1 MERVP
6 NPTSLP
12 QEISAEEL
20 WLGLKSGDKLA
31 FEQLY
36 RKYIKVLFKLGISVT
51 GDADFVQDC
60 IQELFIDLWKYRE
73 NIKPT
78 DNVKLY
84 LYRSFSNKINKE
96 KKKAFKWN
104 ERQQQAVSGN
114 PDRLESVETTI
125 VNAQRE
131 EVLQKKLA
139 NCLKGLPIR
148 QSEVIQY
155 LFFENLSYEE
165 SAKLMGINLRSVYTL
180 AWKALSA
187 LKKSILSI
195 TISLILLLTS

>member
-1 MERVP
+1 MDRVP
-6 NPTSLP
+6 NKSSLH
-12 QEISAEEL
+12 QEINAEEL
-20 WLGLKSGDKLA
+20 WLGLKSGDKHA

-36 RKYIKVLFKLGISVT
+36 RMYVKVLFQLGTSIT
-51 GDADFVQDC
+51 GDSNFVEDC

-73 NIKPT
+73 SIKPT

-84 LYRSFSNKINKE
+84 LYRSLSNKINKE

-104 ERQQQAVSGN
+104 ERQQQAVAGN

-139 NCLKGLPIR
+139 NSLKELPIR

-155 LFFENLSYEE
+155 LFFENLSYEDT
-165 SAKLMGINLRSVYTL
+165 AKLMGINLRSVYTL

-195 TISLILLLTS
+195 IISLILLLTS

>member
-20 WLGLKSGDKLA
+20 WLGLKSGDKQA

-36 RKYIKVLFKLGISVT
+36 RKYIKVLFKLGVSIT

-84 LYRSFSNKINKE
+84 LFRSLSNKINKE
-96 KKKAFKWN
+96 KKKALKWN
-104 ERQQQAVSGN
+104 ERQLQAVAGN
-114 PDRLESVETTI
+114 PYRLESVETTI
-125 VNAQRE
+125 VNVQRE

-139 NCLKGLPIR
+139 NSLKELPIR

-195 TISLILLLTS
+195 TISLILLFTS

>member
-6 NPTSLP
+6 NKTSLH
-12 QEISAEEL
+12 QEINAEEL
-20 WLGLKSGDKLA
+20 WLGLKSGDKHA

-36 RKYIKVLFKLGISVT
+36 RMYVKVLFKLGTSIT
-51 GDADFVQDC
+51 GDSDFVEDC
-60 IQELFIDLWKYRE
+60 IQEVFIDLWKYKE

-78 DNVKLY
+78 DNVRLY
-84 LYRSFSNKINKE
+84 LFRSLSNKINKE
-96 KKKAFKWN
+96 KKKALKGN
-104 ERQQQAVSGN
+104 ERQRQALADYPN
-114 PDRLESVETTI
+114 RLESVEVKI

-139 NCLKGLPIR
+139 KSLKELPIR

-155 LFFENLSYEE
+155 LFFESLSYEDT
-165 SAKLMGINLRSVYTL
+165 AKLMGINLRSVYTL

>member
-6 NPTSLP
+6 KSTSSNP
-12 QEISAEEL
+12 EISAEEL
-20 WLGLKSGDKLA
+20 WLGLKSGDKHA

-36 RKYIKVLFKLGISVT
+36 RDYIKVLFQLGVSIT

-78 DNVKLY
+78 DNVRLY
-84 LYRSFSNKINKE
+84 LYRSLSNKINKE
-96 KKKAFKWN
+96 KKKAVKWN
-104 ERQQQAVSGN
+104 ERQQQAVAN
-114 PDRLESVETTI
+114 YPDRLESVEANI

-139 NCLKGLPIR
+139 NCLKELPMR

-155 LFFENLSYEE
+155 LFFENLSYEDT
-165 SAKLMGINLRSVYTL
+165 AKLMGINLRSVYTL
-180 AWKALSA
+180 AWKALST
-187 LKKSILSI
+187 LKKVILSI

>member
-6 NPTSLP
+6 NKTSLHR
-12 QEISAEEL
+12 ETTAEEL
-20 WLGLKSGDKLA
+20 WLGLKSGDKQA

-36 RKYIKVLFKLGISVT
+36 RQYVKVLFQLGTSIT
-51 GDADFVQDC
+51 GDPDFVEDC

-73 NIKPT
+73 NVKPT
-78 DNVKLY
+78 DNVRLY
-84 LYRSFSNKINKE
+84 LYRSLSNKINKE
-96 KKKAFKWN
+96 KKKAFKGN
-104 ERQQQAVSGN
+104 EKRWQAAADYPN
-114 PDRLESVETTI
+114 HLESVETTI

-139 NCLKGLPIR
+139 NSLTELPIR

-155 LFFENLSYEE
+155 LFFENLSYEAT
-165 SAKLMGINLRSVYTL
+165 AKLMGINLRSVYTL
-180 AWKALSA
+180 AWKALST

-195 TISLILLLTS
+195 TISMILLLV

>member
-6 NPTSLP
+6 NKTSLHR
-12 QEISAEEL
+12 ETTAEEL
-20 WLGLKSGDKLA
+20 WLGLKSGDKQA

-36 RKYIKVLFKLGISVT
+36 RQYVKVLFQLGTSIT
-51 GDADFVQDC
+51 GDPDFVEDC

-73 NIKPT
+73 NVKPT
-78 DNVKLY
+78 DNVRLY
-84 LYRSFSNKINKE
+84 LYRSLSNKINKE
-96 KKKAFKWN
+96 KKKAFKGN
-104 ERQQQAVSGN
+104 EKRWQAAADYPN
-114 PDRLESVETTI
+114 HLESVETTI

-139 NCLKGLPIR
+139 NSLKELPIR

-155 LFFENLSYEE
+155 LFFENLSYEAT
-165 SAKLMGINLRSVYTL
+165 AKLMGINLRSVYTL
-180 AWKALSA
+180 AWKALST

-195 TISLILLLTS
+195 TISMILLLV

>member
-6 NPTSLP
+6 NKTPLH
-12 QEISAEEL
+12 QEINAEEL
-20 WLGLKSGDKLA
+20 WLGLKSGDQHA

-36 RKYIKVLFKLGISVT
+36 RIYVKELFKLGTSIT
-51 GDADFVQDC
+51 GDADFVEDC
-60 IQELFIDLWKYRE
+60 IQELFIDLWKYKG

-78 DNVKLY
+78 DNVRLY
-84 LYRSFSNKINKE
+84 LFRSLSNKINKE
-96 KKKAFKWN
+96 KKRAIKGN
-104 ERQQQAVSGN
+104 ERERQALADYPN
-114 PDRLESVETTI
+114 RLESVEVKI

-139 NCLKGLPIR
+139 KSLKELPIR

-155 LFFENLSYEE
+155 LFFESLSYEDT
-165 SAKLMGINLRSVYTL
+165 AKLMGINLRSVYTL

-195 TISLILLLTS
+195 TISLILFLTS